1 MKTSQM
7 IDGHQNTLAG
17 IHAEIAGARYEYW
30 SSFAPLP
37 VDVVLDAGQKA
48 KENIGKN
55 GFECL

>member
-1 MKTSQM
+1 M
-7 IDGHQNTLAG
+7 IDGHQNTLVG

-30 SSFAPLP
+30 SSFAPLL